1 MNLIYWIAF
10 GLSGIALIL
19 IFLRRLRLTTQD
31 LKFQKHLAEE
41 EALNEEPM
49 TEAPQ
54 EDVVTPQ
61 PEGSARQTFL
71 KADTH
76 YGRKEWDDAEVL
88 LLAVVEMDPS
98 HVEAHHKLG
107 MLYMNL
113 GDFPN
118 AELFFNKL
126 INMKKDPIYF
136 SNLGAA
142 LYQQQRLVE
151 AAEAYENAIA
161 LDDKRAN
168 RLQSLAQ
175 VYHELDNHDKALH
188 YFERASNRKPKD
200 KDLKLILADYYEKL
214 ERLEEAAEQLKKVLE
229 MDPYNEEVTKRLKEL
244 K

>member
-1 MNLIYWIAF
+1 MTIVYWIAF
-10 GLSGIALIL
+10 GLSALALVL
-19 IFLRRLRLTTQD
+19 IFLRRLRLTSQD
-31 LKFQKHLAEE
+31 VKFQKHLEAEE
-41 EALNEEPM
+41 AMKEEPLPEPEEELEM
-49 TEAPQ
+49 
-54 EDVVTPQ
+54 PQ

-76 YGRKEWDDAEVL
+76 LGRKEYEQAEVL
-88 LLAVVEMDPS
+88 FLSVVEMDPT
-98 HVEAHHKLG
+98 HMEAHQKLG
-107 MLYMNL
+107 MMYMKL

-126 INMKKDPIYF
+126 INMKKDPVFY

-151 AAEAYENAIA
+151 AAEAYENSIA

-168 RLQSLAQ
+168 RMQSLAQ

-188 YFERASNRKPKD
+188 YFERASQRKPKNQE
-200 KDLKLILADYYEKL
+200 LKLILADYYEKL

-229 MDPYNEEVTKRLKEL
+229 MDPYNEEVKKRLEGL
-244 K
+244 F